1 MTQSHEKKS
10 VSPSEETIR
19 FLNDLKSLAD
29 QNNKAAAAIEKDF
42 RDAYS
47 LNRYNLLND

>member
-1 MTQSHEKKS
+1 MTQAHEQKA
-10 VSPSEETIR
+10 VSPNRETNS

-29 QNNKAAAAIEKDF
+29 QNNKAAAAIEKEF